1 MNPEDLR
8 FLGDL
13 GLLAD
18 PHDPGSAAEAAGKG
32 LWKAVNAIPS
42 TFLSLGI
49 WDLLVGTWSTG
60 DLGDTCPKFLSRA
73 GITTGSVTHPL
84 SPELGAMIPE
94 FHGQAG
100 YDYQGKTTQKLKW
113 NISSADFNFFFL
125 FNGIKTLFCPLSSLF
140 LANPSLFE
148 PGYAG
153 AEQLGCVRMGISLEN
168 RADGGI
174 LGQLWDE
181 NWIFLG

>member
-18 PHDPGSAAEAAGKG
+18 PYDPGSAAEAAGKG
-32 LWKAVNAIPS
+32 LWKAVNTIPS

-100 YDYQGKTTQKLKW
+100 CDYQGKTTQKLKW
-113 NISSADFNFFFL
+113 NISSADFNFFFS
-125 FNGIKTLFCPLSSLF
+125 F
-140 LANPSLFE
+140 
-148 PGYAG
+148 
-153 AEQLGCVRMGISLEN
+153 
-168 RADGGI
+168 
-174 LGQLWDE
+174 
-181 NWIFLG
+181 